1 MTEEVKKH
9 DPLDVDEALVR
20 SEAFFYRYK
29 KVIITV
35 AVLVVVG
42 VLGGLGYHFYVAGPR
57 AEKASAAIAKAQ
69 QYFEANDYQHA
80 LNGDGANIG
89 FLQAIDQYS
98 GTDASN
104 LSCLYAGLSYA
115 QTGKYKEAIPLL
127 EDFSGD
133 DQMIAPAALGTLG
146 NCYAHVNRLD
156 DAVKTLKAAADKADN
171 NSLSPIYLIQA
182 GEILESQGKKAEAL
196 PLYQKV
202 KDSYPQSMQAMDI
215 DKYIQRAGG
224 NQITDPS
231 AAK

>member
-1 MTEEVKKH
+1 MTEEFKKH
-9 DPLDVDEALVR
+9 DPLDVNEALVR

-98 GTDASN
+98 GTDAAN

-156 DAVKTLKAAADKADN
+156 DAVKTLKKAADKADN